1 MHELSISRAIVETAN
16 RHAAAGR
23 VLSVRV
29 AIGALRQVLPDSLRF
44 YFEIVARGTACDGAL
59 LDTLLVPAR
68 MRCACG
74 EEWELAD
81 VCFTCP
87 RCGGAEV
94 TVVSGEELC
103 VDSIEVEE
111 ARCTAPR

>member
-29 AIGALRQVLPDSLRF
+29 AIGALRQVLPGSLRF
-44 YFEIVARGTACDGAL
+44 YFEVVSRGTACEGAL

-68 MRCACG
+68 MRCVCG
-74 EEWELAD
+74 EEWELED
-81 VCFTCP
+81 VSFRCP
-87 RCGGAEV
+87 RCGGADV
-94 TVVSGEELC
+94 TVVCGDELC

>member
-59 LDTLLVPAR
+59 LDTHLVPAR

-94 TVVSGEELC
+94 TVLCGDELC
-103 VDSIEVEE
+103 VESIEVEE
-111 ARCTAPR
+111 ERCIAPR

>member
-59 LDTLLVPAR
+59 LDTRLVPAR
-68 MRCACG
+68 MECACG
-74 EEWELAD
+74 EAWELED
-81 VCFTCP
+81 VCFRCP

-94 TVVSGEELC
+94 SVVSGEELC
-103 VDSIEVEE
+103 VESIEVEE
-111 ARCTAPR
+111 ERCTAPR

>member
-1 MHELSISRAIVETAN
+1 MHELSISRAIVETAS
-16 RHAAAGR
+16 RHAGARR
-23 VLSVRV
+23 VVSVRV
-29 AIGALRQVLPDSLRF
+29 TIGALRQVLPGSLRF
-44 YFEIVARGTACDGAL
+44 YFEVVSRGTACEGAL
-59 LDTLLVPAR
+59 LDTRPLPAR

-81 VCFTCP
+81 VAFRCP

-94 TVVSGEELC
+94 TVVCGDELC

-111 ARCTAPR
+111 ERCTAPR

>member
-59 LDTLLVPAR
+59 LDTRLVPAR
-68 MRCACG
+68 MECACG
-74 EEWELAD
+74 EAWELED
-81 VCFTCP
+81 VCFRCP
-87 RCGGAEV
+87 CCGGAEV
-94 TVVSGEELC
+94 TVVCGDELC
-103 VDSIEVEE
+103 VESIEVEE
-111 ARCTAPR
+111 ERCTAPR

>member
-59 LDTLLVPAR
+59 LDTRLVPAR
-68 MRCACG
+68 MECACG
-74 EEWELAD
+74 EAWELED
-81 VCFTCP
+81 VCFRCP
-87 RCGGAEV
+87 CCGGAEV